1 VTWAL
6 DLDFL
11 ATGRQSRWLGI
22 GLLAIAAIACAGL
35 VDMQD
40 QSQRAIEQMETRL
53 TNGERRLRG
62 KDTQAP
68 KLADATVQEIR
79 AVNQV
84 IDQITLPWDR
94 LFLALESASNA
105 KVALLG
111 ISPDRTGGLV
121 ELSAEAMN
129 SEAMFDYVKR
139 LQASPALT
147 RVYLLNHQVNLKDS
161 LRPVRFTVSASWIE
175 KT

>member
-1 VTWAL
+1 MTRAL

-11 ATGRQSRWLGI
+11 ATGRRRRWLGI
-22 GLLAIAAIACAGL
+22 GLLALAAIACAKL
-35 VDMQD
+35 VDIQD

-53 TNGERRLRG
+53 TSGERRLRG
-62 KDTQAP
+62 TDAQAP
-68 KLADATVQEIR
+68 KIADATVQEIR

-105 KVALLG
+105 RVALLG
-111 ISPDRTGGLV
+111 ISPDRGGGMV
-121 ELSAEAMN
+121 ELSAEAMD

-139 LQASPALT
+139 LQASPSLT
-147 RVYLLNHQVNLKDS
+147 RVYLLNHLVNVKDS
-161 LRPVRFTVSASWIE
+161 LRTVRFTVSASWIE
-175 KT
+175 KI

>member
-1 VTWAL
+1 MTRAL

-11 ATGRQSRWLGI
+11 ATGQSRWLGI
-22 GLLAIAAIACAGL
+22 GLLALAAIGCAKL

-40 QSQRAIEQMETRL
+40 QSQRAIEQMEAGL
-53 TNGERRLRG
+53 TSAERRLRG
-62 KDTQAP
+62 NNAQAP
-68 KLADATVQEIR
+68 KLAEATVQEIR

-105 KVALLG
+105 RVALLG
-111 ISPDRTGGLV
+111 IAPDRAGGLV
-121 ELSAEAMN
+121 QLSAEAKD

-139 LQASPALT
+139 LQVSRALT
-147 RVYLLNHQVNLKDS
+147 RVYLLNHQVNMKDPQ
-161 LRPVRFTVSASWIE
+161 RPVRFTVSASWTDKI
-175 KT
+175 

>member
-1 VTWAL
+1 MMRAL
-6 DLDFL
+6 QLDFL
-11 ATGRQSRWLGI
+11 STGRRSRWLGI
-22 GLLAIAAIACAGL
+22 GLLALAAIGCAKL

-40 QSQRAIEQMETRL
+40 QSQRAIEQMEARL
-53 TNGERRLRG
+53 TSGERRLRG
-62 KDTQAP
+62 TDAQTP
-68 KLADATVQEIR
+68 KVSEATFQEIR

-94 LFLALESASNA
+94 LFLALESAANA

-111 ISPDRTGGLV
+111 VSPERSGGVV

-129 SEAMFDYVKR
+129 TEAMFEYVRR
-139 LQASPALT
+139 LQAAPSLT
-147 RVYLLNHQVNLKDS
+147 RVYLLNHQVNMKDPQ
-161 LRPVRFTVSASWIE
+161 RPVRFTVSASWTD